1 MPRLIRLLVSTVS
14 HTLSLSFKERTPVVT
29 VKSGL
34 RTRCAEA
41 TKRTRLTRCFFSL
54 QNSSWIPFRTYPRST
69 VTSWF
74 RTRQES
80 WQAPRKVLD
89 RFLRKGGKFLLFVSN
104 LFPQQHEN

>member
-29 VKSGL
+29 VEREL
-34 RTRCAEA
+34 CFQLEEA
-41 TKRTRLTRCFFSL
+41 TKLKRLTRRFFPL
-54 QNSSWIPFRTYPRST
+54 QNSSWIPVRTYPRST

-80 WQAPRKVLD
+80 WQAPRKLLD
-89 RFLRKGGKFLLFVSN
+89 RFLRKGGKFLLLVSN